1 MAMTTHDDWYGM
13 GDERPAIPEG
23 NTAKAILGFAFAI
36 LAFVLIALSFWFEAT
51 GG

>member
-1 MAMTTHDDWYGM
+1 MTTHDDWYGM
-13 GDERPAIPEG
+13 LDERPAIPKG
-23 NTAKAILGFAFAI
+23 DSTKAILGLAFAL